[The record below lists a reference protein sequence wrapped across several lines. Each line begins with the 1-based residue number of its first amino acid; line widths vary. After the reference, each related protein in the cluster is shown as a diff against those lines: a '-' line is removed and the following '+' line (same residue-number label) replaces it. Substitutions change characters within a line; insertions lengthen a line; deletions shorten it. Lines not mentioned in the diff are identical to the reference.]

1 MRQSPKRPQAV
12 ADRATRDYERRRRE
26 IAALLTTQGANPN
39 VEYLPYEHDVWR
51 TVSAALAP
59 LHRSVGCS
67 EFIDGVDALAL
78 GCERIPQLDDV
89 NEKLA
94 RLTGFRSQATAGIA
108 RPRAFYRVLAERRFL
123 AAQFV
128 RDADR
133 PLFSSQPDVL
143 HELIGHANALANP
156 KIADI
161 YEAAGKAFGQLVSD
175 TSVDA
180 FSRVF
185 WFALEAGVVY
195 EDGRVKAFGASVLS
209 SVGELSQLEAVEIR
223 AFTNLTELLEM
234 PYNDRVIQPRLFAFR
249 SFEHLEYELLSFF
262 DHCDEEM
269 MARWT
274 SGLTMPDRFSAAN
287 E

>member
-1 MRQSPKRPQAV
+1 MRQSPTSPQVV
-12 ADRATRDYERRRRE
+12 AERATRDYERRRRE
-26 IAALLTTQGANPN
+26 IGALLTTPGQNPY
-39 VEYLPYEHDVWR
+39 VEYLPYEHGVWR
-51 TVSAALAP
+51 IVSAALAP
-59 LHRSVGCS
+59 LHRSVGCR

-78 GCERIPQLDDV
+78 GCDGIPQLDDV

-94 RLTGFRSQATAGIA
+94 RLTGFRSQATPGTA

-161 YEAAGKAFGQLVSD
+161 YEAAGKAFGQLTTD

-195 EDGRVKAFGASVLS
+195 EDGQVKAFGASVLS
-209 SVGELSQLEAVEIR
+209 SVAELNQLEAVEIR
-223 AFTNLTELLEM
+223 AFTNLTELVEV
-234 PYNDRVIQPRLFAFR
+234 PYNDGAIQPMLFAFR
-249 SFEHLEYELLSFF
+249 SFEHLECELLSFF
-262 DHCDEEM
+262 DHCDEETM
-269 MARWT
+269 TRWT
-274 SGLTMPDRFSAAN
+274 SSLTMPDRLSAPN
-287 E
+287 D

>member
-1 MRQSPKRPQAV
+1 MQQVPTGPQVV
-12 ADRATRDYERRRRE
+12 AERETRDYERRRRE
-26 IAALLTTQGANPN
+26 IGALLTTEGQNPY
-39 VEYLPYEHDVWR
+39 VEYLPYEHAVWR

-78 GCERIPQLDDV
+78 GCEGIPQLDDV
-89 NEKLA
+89 NETLA
-94 RLTGFRSQATAGIA
+94 RLTGFRAQATPGTA

-143 HELIGHANALANP
+143 HELIGHGNSLANP

-185 WFALEAGVVY
+185 W
-195 EDGRVKAFGASVLS
+195 
-209 SVGELSQLEAVEIR
+209 
-223 AFTNLTELLEM
+223 
-234 PYNDRVIQPRLFAFR
+234 
-249 SFEHLEYELLSFF
+249 
-262 DHCDEEM
+262 
-269 MARWT
+269 
-274 SGLTMPDRFSAAN
+274 
-287 E
+287 